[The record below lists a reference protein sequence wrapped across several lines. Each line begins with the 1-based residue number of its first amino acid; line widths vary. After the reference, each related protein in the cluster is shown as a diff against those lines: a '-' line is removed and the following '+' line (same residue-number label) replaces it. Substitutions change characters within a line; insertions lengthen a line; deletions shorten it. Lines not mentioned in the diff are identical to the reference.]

1 MALYKQEKSPYWFSS
16 ITINGERI
24 RVSTHQKDKRL
35 AKLAENDLLSK
46 ARQQGVDTLTRKS
59 PTLRE
64 FAPEFLAWIEA
75 TTSIVADTKRYYRT
89 GWILLEKTDLA
100 DKNLASIKNVDCQT
114 TSFPGAGYTANQAL
128 ATLSRMFSLAEEK
141 GRFFGKVPKIEKRK
155 VWGRSVQMSSDNA
168 AAIASKMKDGDP
180 KDVLIVLRATGMRPA
195 EAYSM
200 RWEYIDWNTGIY
212 ANPSGKTKSAHRAIP
227 LLDEALPVLSRR
239 HVVQGQPRQGW
250 VFPSDS
256 KSGHVVSIAKAFA
269 IARKAAGL
277 PKAYC
282 LYTARHGRM
291 TDFINVMPLDAAMR
305 YGGHTDPKVA
315 LGYQHNEVSNL
326 QARLIEA
333 RTNGAIN

>member
-1 MALYKQEKSPYWFSS
+1 MALYKQDKSPYWFSS

-24 RVSTHQKDKRL
+24 RVSTHQKDRRL

-64 FAPEFLAWIEA
+64 FAAEFLAWIDA

-89 GWILLEKTDLA
+89 GWILLEKTALA
-100 DKNLASIKNVDCQT
+100 DKNLAAIKNVDCQT
-114 TSFPGAGYTANQAL
+114 TTFPGAGYTANQAL

-168 AAIASKMKDGDP
+168 AAIAARMKDGDP

-212 ANPSGKTKSAHRAIP
+212 LNPSGKTKSAHRAIP

-239 HVVQGQPRQGW
+239 RVAQGQPGQGW

-256 KSGHVVSIAKAFA
+256 KSGHVVSIAKAFS

-277 PKAYC
+277 PDKMV

>member
-1 MALYKQEKSPYWFSS
+1 
-16 ITINGERI
+16 
-24 RVSTHQKDKRL
+24 
-35 AKLAENDLLSK
+35 
-46 ARQQGVDTLTRKS
+46 
-59 PTLRE
+59 
-64 FAPEFLAWIEA
+64 
-75 TTSIVADTKRYYRT
+75 
-89 GWILLEKTDLA
+89 
-100 DKNLASIKNVDCQT
+100 VDCHT
-114 TSFPGAGYTANQAL
+114 TTFPGAGYTANQAL
-128 ATLSRMFSLAEEK
+128 ATLGRMFSLAEEK
-141 GRFFGKVPKIEKRK
+141 GRFFGKLPKIEKRK

-200 RWEYIDWNTGIY
+200 RWEYIDWNTGPGLY
-212 ANPSGKTKSAHRAIP
+212 KNPSGKTKSAQRIIP
-227 LLDEALPVLSRR
+227 LLDEAAPVLRR
-239 HVVQGQPRQGW
+239 RYLLQGQPAQGW

-256 KSGHVVSIAKAFA
+256 ISGHVVSIAKAYA

-277 PKAYC
+277 PKAMV

-333 RTNGAIN
+333 RTNGTIN